1 MPKSFM
7 DLANEAR
14 SRIREIDAAEAAR
27 AIAAG
32 QAAVVDVREPDE
44 FRMGHI
50 EGAVNIPRGVA
61 EMGVPQA
68 VPDRSARVIL
78 YCAGGNRSALAADSL
93 RQMGYEKAE
102 SLAGGFQGW
111 VRSGQPVVK

>member
-1 MPKSFM
+1 MPMTFM
-7 DLANEAR
+7 DLVNEAR
-14 SRIREIDAAEAAR
+14 ARIKEIDAAAAAQ

-44 FRMGHI
+44 YRQARI

-61 EMGVPQA
+61 EMAVPQA
-68 VPDRSARVIL
+68 VPDRTARIIV
-78 YCAGGNRSALAADSL
+78 YCAGGNRSAMVADNL
-93 RQMGYEKAE
+93 TRMGYTNVE

-111 VRSGQPVVK
+111 MRSGNKVAR

>member
-14 SRIREIDAAEAAR
+14 ARIREVDVDGAAR
-27 AIAAG
+27 AVTARE
-32 QAAVVDVREPDE
+32 AVLVDVREPDE
-44 FRMGHI
+44 FRQGHVP
-50 EGAVNIPRGVA
+50 GAVNIPRGVA

-68 VPDRSARVIL
+68 VPDRSARIIL
-78 YCAGGNRSALAADSL
+78 YCAGGNRSALAADNL
-93 RQMGYEKAE
+93 RQMGYEGVE

-111 VRSGQPVVK
+111 VRSGQPVAR